1 MAAALVVMSLR
12 TMSDPCDGTNWLSLG
27 CGNTTMSLSKRW
39 KLATFQ
45 PRHQQPKGMASSHVF
60 ALENKNFRHD
70 VAGECYHCAVN
81 VVVESICGRCGAK
94 HRVQRCGR
102 KPALFSFSTSRRTT
116 HRHLPVCMVASEA
129 LQFSPPAFLHHQI
142 GWAHP
147 PTVTKVDAR
156 SRDSTWLKNKL
167 IQVSHGVTTTEQTY
181 RKGWERTHG
190 GRYRMSAAGDAG
202 RATHVTRWKEH
213 GQCRHWHAVPPPT
226 FFIACRPMLIR
237 LEDRHLVKDLQCQ
250 WAWFFANCAKP
261 CRQTKIK

>member
-1 MAAALVVMSLR
+1 MFLPLKTKTSATTLPESAIIVQW
-12 TMSDPCDGTNWLSLG
+12 TWLSKAFAG
-27 CGNTTMSLSKRW
+27 GVEQNTGYK
-39 KLATFQ
+39 
-45 PRHQQPKGMASSHVF
+45 
-60 ALENKNFRHD
+60 D
-70 VAGECYHCAVN
+70 VA
-81 VVVESICGRCGAK
+81 ESRLC
-94 HRVQRCGR
+94 
-102 KPALFSFSTSRRTT
+102 FSFSTSRRTA

-181 RKGWERTHG
+181 RKGWERTRG

-202 RATHVTRWKEH
+202 RATRVTRWKEH

-226 FFIACRPMLIR
+226 FFHC
-237 LEDRHLVKDLQCQ
+237 LQ
-250 WAWFFANCAKP
+250 ANVNP
-261 CRQTKIK
+261 FRG